1 MIRYRFRD
9 QGLLFIQACSQRID
23 MWSRER
29 RPWIEIVHKV
39 RRERTHKLL
48 LMAQPWTVRG
58 SLTIRQLIRL
68 MRTPTLKIKRFSRFI
83 SRRCHKE
90 KGRGVWFLLRWTM
103 ENHCKIRITLR
114 RDPQSER
121 VKEDHKKIHGWVRP
135 ENQVFRGKE
144 DRGLGLV
151 MKGVVTIW
159 IQSFLR
165 IGEGRLR
172 LLRISSVRFKTFWI
186 QS

>member
-1 MIRYRFRD
+1 MIRCRFRD
-9 QGLLFIQACSQRID
+9 QGLLCIQACSQRID
-23 MWSRER
+23 MWSREG

-39 RRERTHKLL
+39 RRERSHKLL
-48 LMAQPWTVRG
+48 LMAQPWTVGG
-58 SLTIRQLIRL
+58 SLTIRQSIRL
-68 MRTPTLKIKRFSRFI
+68 TRTPTLKIKKFSRFT
-83 SRRCHKE
+83 SRRSLKE
-90 KGRGVWFLLRWTM
+90 KDRGVWFLLRWTM
-103 ENHCKIRITLR
+103 KNHCKIRITLR
-114 RDPQSER
+114 RVHQSER
-121 VKEDHKKIHGWVRP
+121 VKEDYQKIHGWVRP

-165 IGEGRLR
+165 IGEGRLK
-172 LLRISSVRFKTFWI
+172 LLRISSARFKTFWI